1 LVDLYHES
9 LMMGGPWKLTDVAP
23 MAHVTLALCCM
34 QLHGKLRRRW
44 DTQALSPTHWSQ
56 RVDQVCVEQGGD
68 AWEKQ
73 QQESVKVGM

>member
-1 LVDLYHES
+1 
-9 LMMGGPWKLTDVAP
+9 
-23 MAHVTLALCCM
+23 M

-56 RVDQVCVEQGGD
+56 KVDQVCVEQGGD

-73 QQESVKVGM
+73 QQESVKVGT